1 MMSSLLSS
9 ACRPADRP
17 SFSIVAR
24 MIMRSN
30 IKQRRAAALFAST
43 LWSLITSTL
52 NANSRN
58 ASSHSARSVRL
69 NGIGQP
75 HRVAYQTHHSANQLK
90 HSAAVTH
97 RRFALFLLA
106 SLAVPVTAHGEV
118 GATPEFQLTDTC
130 PASFGLIDDGCVL
143 RSRYREYRSLHDAG
157 VGGLKTGLPPLRE
170 GFTPQQI
177 DLGRYLFFDPVL
189 SADGSVSCASCH
201 DPAQGF
207 ADGRA
212 QAVGINGQILPRSA
226 PSLWNIGFFS
236 TLLWDGSKS
245 SLEEQMQGPLYS
257 PVEMGSNPAQLIEAL
272 NGNQTYRAL
281 FEQAFDKSPIAVDQ
295 IYTAITAF
303 ESSLISLNSRYDL
316 YAHGY
321 HAALNA
327 DEIAGLNVFRSF
339 VARCGEC
346 HTPPLFSNQQMAVLG
361 VADAPGELI
370 DPGAEAITG
379 DASQRGAFR
388 VPSLRNI
395 VRTAPY
401 MHRGQKAT
409 LEDAARFY
417 TGGRGHEVPEGES
430 LMIHWHIWEPRL
442 TDREITLLATFMGT
456 LTDEAFM
463 PEIPTSVPS
472 GLPVGGVAQSQQ
484 APTEPL
490 VHNKAEIAATNS
502 ALHKN
507 RP

>member
-1 MMSSLLSS
+1 MAQSHRNVDRNQSGVNQLRLS
-9 ACRPADRP
+9 ALVIHR
-17 SFSIVAR
+17 
-24 MIMRSN
+24 
-30 IKQRRAAALFAST
+30 LFA
-43 LWSLITSTL
+43 LLM
-52 NANSRN
+52 
-58 ASSHSARSVRL
+58 
-69 NGIGQP
+69 
-75 HRVAYQTHHSANQLK
+75 
-90 HSAAVTH
+90 
-97 RRFALFLLA
+97 LA
-106 SLAVPVTAHGEV
+106 SLAVTVAAKGE
-118 GATPEFQLTDTC
+118 ASADAQFQLTDTC
-130 PASFGLIDDGCVL
+130 PASFALQEGGCVL
-143 RSRYREYRSLHDAG
+143 RNRYREYRSLRDAG

-212 QAVGINGQILPRSA
+212 QAVGINGQTLPRSA

-236 TLLWDGSKS
+236 TLLWDGSKT

-257 PVEMGSNPAQLIEAL
+257 PVEMGNNPAQLLEAL
-272 NGNQTYRAL
+272 NGNHTYRAL
-281 FEQAFDKSPIAVDQ
+281 FEQAFGASAISLDH

-321 HAALNA
+321 HAALNEE
-327 DEIAGLNVFRSF
+327 EIAGLNVFRSF
-339 VARCGEC
+339 VARCAEC
-346 HTPPLFSNQQMAVLG
+346 HTPPLFSNQQLAVLG
-361 VADAPGELI
+361 VADAPGELS
-370 DPGAEAITG
+370 DLGAEAITG

-395 VRTAPY
+395 AKTAPY

-442 TDREITLLATFMGT
+442 TDREIQLLAVFMNT

-463 PEIPTSVPS
+463 PDIPIAVPS
-472 GLPVGGVAQSQQ
+472 GLPIVSTDQTPQ
-484 APTEPL
+484 APAEAL
-490 VHNKAEIAATNS
+490 VHNSAETTAFNNNS
-502 ALHKN
+502 HKN
-507 RP
+507 GP

>member
-1 MMSSLLSS
+1 MARMMRAPSKQTKAAVCRLLALLFVASLLV
-9 ACRPADRP
+9 P
-17 SFSIVAR
+17 
-24 MIMRSN
+24 
-30 IKQRRAAALFAST
+30 
-43 LWSLITSTL
+43 
-52 NANSRN
+52 
-58 ASSHSARSVRL
+58 
-69 NGIGQP
+69 
-75 HRVAYQTHHSANQLK
+75 
-90 HSAAVTH
+90 AAVKGESP
-97 RRFALFLLA
+97 A
-106 SLAVPVTAHGEV
+106 SLD
-118 GATPEFQLTDTC
+118 FQLTDTC
-130 PASFGLIDDGCVL
+130 PASFELQDGGCVL
-143 RSRYREYRSLHDAG
+143 RSRYKAYRSLRDAG

-212 QAVGINGQILPRSA
+212 QAVGINGQTLPRSA

-257 PVEMGSNPAQLIEAL
+257 PVEMGNNPAQLLEAL
-272 NGNQTYRAL
+272 NGNPTYRAL
-281 FEQAFDKSPIAVDQ
+281 FEQAFGSSPIALDH
-295 IYTAITAF
+295 IYTAVTAF

-321 HAALNA
+321 HAALNEE
-327 DEIAGLNVFRSF
+327 EIAGLNVFRSF
-339 VARCGEC
+339 VARCAEC
-346 HTPPLFSNQQMAVLG
+346 HTPPLFSNQQLAVLG
-361 VADAPGELI
+361 VADAPGEII
-370 DPGAEAITG
+370 DPGAEAVTG

-395 VRTAPY
+395 TRTAPY

-442 TDREITLLATFMGT
+442 TDREIQLLATFMGA

-463 PEIPTSVPS
+463 PEIPAVVPS
-472 GLPVGGVAQSQQ
+472 GIPVARMAINSLR
-484 APTEPL
+484 AMTLAL
-490 VHNKAEIAATNS
+490 VHNKTTKAGPNN
-502 ALHKN
+502 KQ
-507 RP
+507 P

>member
-1 MMSSLLSS
+1 MIT
-9 ACRPADRP
+9 RAD
-17 SFSIVAR
+17 V
-24 MIMRSN
+24 
-30 IKQRRAAALFAST
+30 KQRRVGT
-43 LWSLITSTL
+43 LSGWNVWCQIQSARQAYLGK
-52 NANSRN
+52 
-58 ASSHSARSVRL
+58 ASSHSAGSTQFS
-69 NGIGQP
+69 GIDQP
-75 HRVAYQTHHSANQLK
+75 HGVADYAHNSVGLSKSVTQTLTTLCL
-90 HSAAVTH
+90 VT
-97 RRFALFLLA
+97 
-106 SLAVPVTAHGEV
+106 SLAAPVAVHGEV
-118 GATPEFQLTDTC
+118 AGAPEFQLTDTC
-130 PASFGLIDDGCVL
+130 PASFELQDGGCVL
-143 RSRYREYRSLHDAG
+143 RNRYKEYRSLRDAG

-212 QAVGINGQILPRSA
+212 QAVGIDGQTLERSA

-257 PVEMGSNPAQLIEAL
+257 PVEMGNNPALLLEAL
-272 NGNQTYRAL
+272 SSNATYRAL
-281 FEQAFDKSPIAVDQ
+281 FEQAFGPSTIALDQ
-295 IYTAITAF
+295 VYTAITAF
-303 ESSLISLNSRYDL
+303 ESSLVSLNSRYDL

-321 HAALNA
+321 HAALNKE
-327 DEIAGLNVFRSF
+327 EIAGLNVFRSF
-339 VARCGEC
+339 VARCAEC
-346 HTPPLFSNQQMAVLG
+346 HTPPLFSNQQLAVLG
-361 VADAPGELI
+361 VADAPGEII

-395 VRTAPY
+395 TRTAPY

-430 LMIHWHIWEPRL
+430 LMIHWHIWEPQL
-442 TDREITLLATFMGT
+442 TDREIQLLATFMGA

-463 PEIPTSVPS
+463 PEIPTAVPS
-472 GLPVGGVAQSQQ
+472 GLPLTQDHKFASGNDVGFDAQYR
-484 APTEPL
+484 E
-490 VHNKAEIAATNS
+490 
-502 ALHKN
+502 KN
-507 RP
+507 WP